1 MKKFLLLIFISLVSV
16 KNTDAQE
23 FTLDADIRPRFE
35 YRHGFGTLFPNDA
48 KAAGF
53 VTQRS
58 RLNMAFKDDKLSL
71 YFSMQ
76 DVSTWG
82 DEQTLTIVDSN
93 NSFSLFQA
101 WLRYSF
107 TDNWALKVG
116 RQTLSYDD
124 QRILGEVDWTMQGR
138 FHDAAMIQYS
148 YEKFKLDFAFA
159 YNQQKQNYLGTDYT
173 ITGGFSYKTMQMA
186 HMTQVWDKASFS
198 FLFMNNGFQKYTND
212 PVPVTDGLYYRQTT
226 GAYFTFPLSVLA
238 ITGSAYL
245 QTGKANATTDLGGY
259 QYMVEAKY
267 KTGIVTLMAGFE
279 SLSGTDQA
287 GEEKNKS
294 FFPLYGTNHK
304 FNGLMDYF
312 YVGNHANSV
321 GLNDVY
327 GQIALATGEKS
338 TLSFNIHFFFAN
350 AEMANELSQNLGT
363 ELDLVYGTSLG
374 KNIKLAAG
382 YSQMFATESMSAVKG
397 GVTSDNTNNW
407 GWVQLIVNPRLLT
420 HTFKEN

>member
-1 MKKFLLLIFISLVSV
+1 YG
-16 KNTDAQE
+16 N
-23 FTLDADIRPRFE
+23 
-35 YRHGFGTLFPNDA
+35 LFPDEA
-48 KAAGF
+48 KPAAF

-58 RLNMAFKDDKLSL
+58 RLNLGFRDEKLSL
-71 YFSMQ
+71 YISMQ

-82 DEQTLTIVDSN
+82 DEQTLTAADNN

-101 WLRYSF
+101 WIKYDF
-107 TDNWALKVG
+107 TENWALKLG

-138 FHDAAMIQYS
+138 FHDAAMIQYAKNKS
-148 YEKFKLDFAFA
+148 KLDLAFA
-159 YNQQKQNYLGTDYT
+159 YNQQKQNFLGTDYT

-186 HMTQVWDKASFS
+186 HFTQAWDRASFS

-212 PVPVTDGLYYRQTT
+212 PTPLTDGLYHRQTT

-245 QTGKANATTDLGGY
+245 QTGKADASTDLTGY

-267 KTGIVTLMAGFE
+267 KTGIVTLIAGFE
-279 SLSGTDQA
+279 SLSGTDQV

-312 YVGNHANSV
+312 YVGNHANNV
-321 GLNDVY
+321 GLNDLY
-327 GQIALATGEKS
+327 GKISLAAGEKS
-338 TLSFNIHFFFAN
+338 TVGLNVHYFSAQ
-350 AEMANELSQNLGT
+350 AEMANDLNQNLGT
-363 ELDLVYGTSLG
+363 ELDVVYGNSLG
-374 KNIKLAAG
+374 KYVKLNVG
-382 YSQMFATESMSAVKG
+382 YSQLFATESMRAIKG
-397 GVTSDNTNNW
+397 GISYENTNNW
-407 GWVQLIVNPRLLT
+407 GWVQLIINPRLLT

>member
-1 MKKFLLLIFISLVSV
+1 MKKSLLFIFISIV
-16 KNTDAQE
+16 TMIIADAQE

-35 YRHGFGTLFPNDA
+35 YRHGFGGLFPEDA
-48 KAAGF
+48 KAGAF

-58 RLNMAFKDDKLSL
+58 RLNMGFKDDKLSL

-82 DEQTLTIVDSN
+82 DEQTLSIADNN

-101 WLRYSF
+101 WVRFAF
-107 TDNWALKVG
+107 TENWALKLG
-116 RQTLSYDD
+116 RQTISYDD

-148 YEKFKLDFAFA
+148 KDNFKLDLAFA
-159 YNQQKQNYLGTDYT
+159 YNQENQNFLGTDYT

-186 HMTQVWDKASFS
+186 HLTKAWDKGSFS
-198 FLFMNNGFQKYTND
+198 FLFMNNGFQKYTNT
-212 PVPVTDGLYYRQTT
+212 PVPQTDGLYYRQTT
-226 GAYFTFPLSVLA
+226 GAYFTFPLSALT

-245 QTGKANATTDLGGY
+245 QSGMANASTDLSAF

-267 KTGIVTLMAGFE
+267 KTGIVTLIAGFE
-279 SLSGTDQA
+279 SLSGTDQV

-312 YVGNHANSV
+312 YVGNYANNV

-327 GQIALATGEKS
+327 GKISVATGEKS
-338 TLSFNIHFFFAN
+338 TLGLSTHFFLAN
-350 AEMANELSQNLGT
+350 AEMSNGLGQNLGT
-363 ELDLVYGTSLG
+363 ELDLVYGKSLG
-374 KNIKLAAG
+374 KYVNLAAG

-397 GVTSDNTNNW
+397 GTTAENTNNW

-420 HTFKEN
+420 HRFKED

>member
-1 MKKFLLLIFISLVSV
+1 MKNIFLLLLSFVAYYHV
-16 KNTDAQE
+16 ANAQE

-35 YRHGFGTLFPNDA
+35 YRHGFGGLFPNDA
-48 KAAGF
+48 KAGAF

-58 RLNMAFKDDKLSL
+58 RLNMGFKDEKLSL
-71 YFSMQ
+71 YYSIQ

-82 DEQTLTIVDSN
+82 DEQMLTISDSN

-107 TDNWALKVG
+107 TENWALKLG
-116 RQTLSYDD
+116 RQTFSYDD

-138 FHDAAMIQYS
+138 FHDAAMVQYS
-148 YEKFKLDFAFA
+148 KDKFKLDLAFAF
-159 YNQQKQNYLGTDYT
+159 NQEKQNTLGTDYT

-186 HMTQVWDKASFS
+186 HMTKKWEKASLS

-212 PVPVTDGLYYRQTT
+212 PVPLTDGLYYRQTT

-245 QTGKANATTDLGGY
+245 QTGKANANTDLSGY

-267 KTGIVTLMAGFE
+267 KTGIVTLIAGFE
-279 SLSGTDQA
+279 SLSGTNQV

-312 YVGNHANSV
+312 YVGNHANNV
-321 GLNDVY
+321 GLNDAY
-327 GQIALATGEKS
+327 GKIALATGEKS
-338 TLSFNIHFFFAN
+338 TLGLNMHVFFAN
-350 AEMANELSQNLGT
+350 AEMANNLGQNLGT
-363 ELDLVYGTSLG
+363 ELDLVYGRSLG
-374 KNIKLAAG
+374 KYVKLAAG
-382 YSQMFATESMSAVKG
+382 YSQLFATESMGAVKG
-397 GVTSDNTNNW
+397 GVASDNTNNW

-420 HTFKEN
+420 YKFKED